1 MRDRILAEVKP
12 VDILSYYGITE
23 KKGRYLCPFHSDSNP
38 SMTVK
43 GDLIRCWSC
52 MGKSMNVIDF
62 VMQYEGIN
70 FLDAIKRLATI
81 GNVAGVEIEVNNEY
95 RYRKML
101 REIDLDLIQLNDFL
115 KSGLVDRDMV
125 LLDIQAKENE
135 KKAIVNMMERSGKY
149 WD

>member
-1 MRDRILAEVKP
+1 
-12 VDILSYYGITE
+12 
-23 KKGRYLCPFHSDSNP
+23 
-38 SMTVK
+38 
-43 GDLIRCWSC
+43 

-70 FLDAIKRLATI
+70 FLDAIKRLASI

-115 KSGLVDRDMV
+115 KSGLVDKDMV
-125 LLDIQAKENE
+125 LLEMRAKENE
-135 KKAIVNMMERSGKY
+135 KNAIVNMMERSGKY